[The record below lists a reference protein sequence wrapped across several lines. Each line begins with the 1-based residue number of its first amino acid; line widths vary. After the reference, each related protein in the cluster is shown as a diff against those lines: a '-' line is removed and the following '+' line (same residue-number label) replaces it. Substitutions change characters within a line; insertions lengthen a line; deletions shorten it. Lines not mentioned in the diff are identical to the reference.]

1 MSVFNSLGSNYS
13 IGFILKSLFT
23 FGTDGSRATAKDT
36 LKTQYG
42 GDVTLTYK
50 GRQALEL
57 AMHQSGL
64 PAGSKV
70 GINGFTCYVVYQAV
84 ERAGLVP
91 VFVDVAPDSL
101 HFGVKELQAAGD
113 VDAIIVQNTLGLP
126 VPIKEIQKYCQDT
139 KTMLIE
145 DLAHSMGAK
154 YEDGREAGTVGDLVM
169 LSFSQDKPLDV
180 VAGGALID
188 RRPENTP
195 SLELPLVSLWQQK
208 KNRSY
213 PFWTGLIRGTYG
225 IKLGRYI
232 HFGLKKLRLLATPMS
247 DDLKDLRGMSR
258 SAALL
263 LNGLLKNQAEIIQ
276 HRVAIAKIYQK
287 ELPQAM
293 QYAAIGKPS
302 FLRFPIAVDDRED
315 LIEML
320 RSQSVHIGDTW
331 YDAPVAPKRY
341 VGRTTYAN
349 GQCPEAE
356 KAVSRI
362 VNLPTHKHITPE
374 VAQQICAKIKQWSP
388 PKK

>member
-1 MSVFNSLGSNYS
+1 MAVFNSLGSNYS
-13 IGFILKSLFT
+13 KPFTLKSLLS
-23 FGTDGSRATAKDT
+23 FGTNHDRTAVREA
-36 LKTQYG
+36 LKTHYA

-57 AMHQSGL
+57 ALHQSGL

-91 VFVDVAPDSL
+91 VFVDVAPGSL
-101 HFGVKELQAAGD
+101 HFGVKELEAAGD
-113 VDAIIVQNTLGLP
+113 VDAIIIQNTLGLP
-126 VPIKEIQKYCQDT
+126 VAIKPIQKYCQDT

-145 DLAHSMGAK
+145 DLAHSFGAH
-154 YEDGREAGTVGDLVM
+154 YEDGRETGTVSDLVM

-195 SLELPLVSLWQQK
+195 TLELPLVSLWQQK
-208 KNRSY
+208 KNRTY

-225 IKLGRYI
+225 IGLGRYI
-232 HFGLKKLRLLATPMS
+232 HFGLKKLHLLATPMS
-247 DDLKDLRGMSR
+247 DNLKELRGMTR
-258 SAALL
+258 STAHLL
-263 LNGLLKNQAEIIQ
+263 KGLLHNQADELE
-276 HRVAIAKIYQK
+276 HRVTIAKIYQK
-287 ELPQAM
+287 ELPQSL
-293 QYAAIGKPS
+293 QYTYAGQPS
-302 FLRFPIAVDDRED
+302 FLRFPIAVDDREGLID
-315 LIEML
+315 LL

-341 VGRTTYAN
+341 VGRTSYAN

-356 KAVSRI
+356 KVVGQI

-374 VAQQICAKIKQWSP
+374 VAQQICAKINQWLP